1 MENKIQNSINLS
13 PNYDQQLEE
22 IEILKNILPEK
33 VTILK
38 SEPNFNIQI
47 EIEGENDEEEP
58 LKTFYL
64 EIFLNNNYPEKSPRF
79 KIYEANDCI
88 NDKRKEMLIKKLDD
102 YCEEN
107 IGMSVIY
114 QLYEIVKEFADEE
127 EKIALRKKYEEK
139 SGQITYNLN
148 SLQKIK
154 QIKTKDKT
162 YPIDIYEI
170 KNGNILVI
178 YKNGLIKIYDNQYEN
193 ILFELLQSYSNLPI
207 IFCKYF
213 NLIQNITYLYLFNLK
228 HVYIYK
234 ISFLPKKN
242 IINETKFKMNGNIKV
257 EYLTYIVGNDV
268 IELPRYKNNFFLVKN
283 YIEED
288 DEENFLLYV
297 YDKKNFSYKG
307 ISKNDFSKSFRK
319 IHYINPDRFIL
330 ASYTLRTRKGDISGI
345 NKMCLIDSE
354 NFKITKSFDLKI
366 SPLNNTIETY
376 KKDYLVISY
385 FSTLKDGEENIDD
398 PYYKFNDYLKVN
410 LYPYY
415 DEDEDGYVYGYRNED
430 EDEDIKKV
438 KFYSYDIKK
447 HYIGIFSIK
456 YEEFVTNIEYE
467 PFKIIYNINDNL
479 LCDFIKKEINNKRTQ
494 ISYERVVHEYYNY
507 KELDETDDVKDYKT
521 ERYLAY
527 IILEYGINDKKG
539 SIDYDNITCIKELN
553 KNYLSICSENKGI
566 ILYK

>member
-58 LKTFYL
+58 FKTFYL

-213 NLIQNITYLYLFNLK
+213 NLIQNINYLYLFNLE
-228 HVYIYK
+228 HVYI
-234 ISFLPKKN
+234 
-242 IINETKFKMNGNIKV
+242 
-257 EYLTYIVGNDV
+257 
-268 IELPRYKNNFFLVKN
+268 
-283 YIEED
+283 
-288 DEENFLLYV
+288 
-297 YDKKNFSYKG
+297 
-307 ISKNDFSKSFRK
+307 
-319 IHYINPDRFIL
+319 
-330 ASYTLRTRKGDISGI
+330 
-345 NKMCLIDSE
+345 
-354 NFKITKSFDLKI
+354 
-366 SPLNNTIETY
+366 
-376 KKDYLVISY
+376 
-385 FSTLKDGEENIDD
+385 
-398 PYYKFNDYLKVN
+398 
-410 LYPYY
+410 
-415 DEDEDGYVYGYRNED
+415 
-430 EDEDIKKV
+430 
-438 KFYSYDIKK
+438 
-447 HYIGIFSIK
+447 
-456 YEEFVTNIEYE
+456 
-467 PFKIIYNINDNL
+467 
-479 LCDFIKKEINNKRTQ
+479 
-494 ISYERVVHEYYNY
+494 
-507 KELDETDDVKDYKT
+507 
-521 ERYLAY
+521 
-527 IILEYGINDKKG
+527 
-539 SIDYDNITCIKELN
+539 
-553 KNYLSICSENKGI
+553 
-566 ILYK
+566 

>member
-178 YKNGLIKIYDNQYEN
+178 YSL
-193 ILFELLQSYSNLPI
+193 
-207 IFCKYF
+207 
-213 NLIQNITYLYLFNLK
+213 
-228 HVYIYK
+228 
-234 ISFLPKKN
+234 
-242 IINETKFKMNGNIKV
+242 
-257 EYLTYIVGNDV
+257 
-268 IELPRYKNNFFLVKN
+268 
-283 YIEED
+283 
-288 DEENFLLYV
+288 
-297 YDKKNFSYKG
+297 
-307 ISKNDFSKSFRK
+307 
-319 IHYINPDRFIL
+319 
-330 ASYTLRTRKGDISGI
+330 
-345 NKMCLIDSE
+345 
-354 NFKITKSFDLKI
+354 
-366 SPLNNTIETY
+366 
-376 KKDYLVISY
+376 
-385 FSTLKDGEENIDD
+385 
-398 PYYKFNDYLKVN
+398 
-410 LYPYY
+410 
-415 DEDEDGYVYGYRNED
+415 
-430 EDEDIKKV
+430 
-438 KFYSYDIKK
+438 
-447 HYIGIFSIK
+447 
-456 YEEFVTNIEYE
+456 
-467 PFKIIYNINDNL
+467 
-479 LCDFIKKEINNKRTQ
+479 
-494 ISYERVVHEYYNY
+494 
-507 KELDETDDVKDYKT
+507 
-521 ERYLAY
+521 
-527 IILEYGINDKKG
+527 
-539 SIDYDNITCIKELN
+539 
-553 KNYLSICSENKGI
+553 
-566 ILYK
+566 

>member
-213 NLIQNITYLYLFNLK
+213 NLIQNINYLYLFNLEY
-228 HVYIYK
+228 VYIYK

-268 IELPRYKNNFFLVKN
+268 IELPKYKNNFFLVKN

-288 DEENFLLYV
+288 D
-297 YDKKNFSYKG
+297 
-307 ISKNDFSKSFRK
+307 
-319 IHYINPDRFIL
+319 
-330 ASYTLRTRKGDISGI
+330 
-345 NKMCLIDSE
+345 
-354 NFKITKSFDLKI
+354 
-366 SPLNNTIETY
+366 
-376 KKDYLVISY
+376 
-385 FSTLKDGEENIDD
+385 
-398 PYYKFNDYLKVN
+398 
-410 LYPYY
+410 
-415 DEDEDGYVYGYRNED
+415 
-430 EDEDIKKV
+430 
-438 KFYSYDIKK
+438 
-447 HYIGIFSIK
+447 
-456 YEEFVTNIEYE
+456 
-467 PFKIIYNINDNL
+467 
-479 LCDFIKKEINNKRTQ
+479 
-494 ISYERVVHEYYNY
+494 
-507 KELDETDDVKDYKT
+507 
-521 ERYLAY
+521 
-527 IILEYGINDKKG
+527 
-539 SIDYDNITCIKELN
+539 
-553 KNYLSICSENKGI
+553 
-566 ILYK
+566 

>member
-213 NLIQNITYLYLFNLK
+213 NLIQNINYLYLFNLE

-234 ISFLPKKN
+234 ISFLAKKN

-268 IELPRYKNNFFLVKN
+268 IELPRYKIIFF
-283 YIEED
+283 
-288 DEENFLLYV
+288 
-297 YDKKNFSYKG
+297 
-307 ISKNDFSKSFRK
+307 
-319 IHYINPDRFIL
+319 
-330 ASYTLRTRKGDISGI
+330 
-345 NKMCLIDSE
+345 
-354 NFKITKSFDLKI
+354 
-366 SPLNNTIETY
+366 
-376 KKDYLVISY
+376 
-385 FSTLKDGEENIDD
+385 
-398 PYYKFNDYLKVN
+398 
-410 LYPYY
+410 
-415 DEDEDGYVYGYRNED
+415 
-430 EDEDIKKV
+430 
-438 KFYSYDIKK
+438 
-447 HYIGIFSIK
+447 
-456 YEEFVTNIEYE
+456 
-467 PFKIIYNINDNL
+467 
-479 LCDFIKKEINNKRTQ
+479 
-494 ISYERVVHEYYNY
+494 
-507 KELDETDDVKDYKT
+507 
-521 ERYLAY
+521 
-527 IILEYGINDKKG
+527 
-539 SIDYDNITCIKELN
+539 
-553 KNYLSICSENKGI
+553 
-566 ILYK
+566 